1 MSIAPP
7 KQRTAC
13 RDPVGVSMRWDWR
26 PAHGEI
32 RCGTTSDAALARFA
46 AGIETLDAWIG
57 RVALDD
63 RERLQAGLRACAAQ
77 AAGHWQAAYLLHV
90 DGEAPLHVLH
100 EVFAVTAQDG
110 AVLVVGS
117 VRTMNDQAFSHGLA
131 GLLDSAA
138 DAIIVC
144 DIRQRALY
152 CNRAATTRYGWR
164 AADVIG
170 RSLRE
175 HICRDTPEHEFAT
188 AVRTLMRLGEF
199 AGRMTHTQQ
208 DGAALAMHSR
218 WILVR
223 NCHGIPCLILSIST
237 DLHDRADIDERLLHA
252 QKLEA
257 LGALTGG
264 IAHDFNNLLTV
275 IIGNADELA
284 EEMRERGDLAEL
296 AFMIQSAGQRG
307 AELTQRLLAFA
318 RSQALEPELVDVAV
332 VLDAIEPML
341 RRSLQENIRLRI
353 DVERDACRV
362 FVDRGQFETSLLNL
376 CINAR
381 DAMPLGGEL
390 AIHAAMST
398 VGADVAAFEGLPA
411 SGDYIVVTVSD
422 DGAGIPADV
431 LAMVFDPFFTTKR
444 GGSGL
449 GLSMVYGF
457 ARQSQGHV
465 TVASETGCGTVVT
478 LYLPCATGTPATPAQ
493 AAPLCQR
500 FVRSVL
506 VVEDDPN
513 LRAHL
518 RMLIEALGNTAT
530 AAADG
535 EEALILLQSGLHF
548 DILLTDI
555 MMPGMS
561 GVELAHEARRL
572 RPALRVLLSS
582 GYVLEGF
589 DNAEQ
594 WPSGTKMLRKP
605 YGKAELHRALDDA

>member
-1 MSIAPP
+1 MSIVTPT
-7 KQRTAC
+7 QQTAS
-13 RDPVGVSMRWDWR
+13 RDPAGVSMRWDWH
-26 PAHGEI
+26 PALGRI
-32 RCGTTSDAALARFA
+32 RCGATADGALARLA
-46 AGIETLDAWIG
+46 AGVETLDAWIA
-57 RVALDD
+57 RVARDD
-63 RERLQAGLRACAAQ
+63 RDRLQAGLRACAAHD
-77 AAGHWQAAYLLHV
+77 AGHWQGVYLLHV
-90 DGEAPLHVLH
+90 DGAAPLQVLH
-100 EVFAVTAQDG
+100 EMFAVTQNG
-110 AVLVVGS
+110 AVCVVGS
-117 VRTMNDQAFSHGLA
+117 VRAVDDPTLSHGIA
-131 GLLDSAA
+131 GLLDGAA
-138 DAIIVC
+138 EAIIVC
-144 DIRQRALY
+144 DMRQRALY
-152 CNRAATTRYGWR
+152 ANRAATTRYGWR
-164 AADVIG
+164 AAEVVG

-175 HICRDTPEHEFAT
+175 HICRDTPEHEFAA

-199 AGRMTHTQQ
+199 AGRMSHTQQ
-208 DGAALAMHSR
+208 DGTALAMYSR

-223 NCHGIPCLILSIST
+223 NCHGTPCLILSIST
-237 DLHDRADIDERLLHA
+237 DLRDRADIDERLLHA

-284 EEMRERGDLAEL
+284 EELQGRGDLAEL

-307 AELTQRLLAFA
+307 AQLTQRLLAFA

-332 VLDAIEPML
+332 VLDAIEPIL

-353 DVERDACRV
+353 DADRDACRV

-381 DAMPLGGEL
+381 DAMPLGGKL

-398 VGADVAAFEGLPA
+398 VGPDVAAFAGLPA

-431 LAMVFDPFFTTKR
+431 LTMVFDPFFTTKR

-478 LYLPCATGTPATPAQ
+478 LYLPCAAGTPATPRQ
-493 AAPLCQR
+493 SAPRSRR

-506 VVEDDPN
+506 VVEDDPD
-513 LRAHL
+513 LRAHV
-518 RMLIEALGNTAT
+518 RMLLEALGNTAT

-535 EEALILLQSGLHF
+535 KEALILLQSGLHF
-548 DILLTDI
+548 DTLLTDI
-555 MMPGMS
+555 VMPGMS
-561 GVELAHEARRL
+561 GIALAHAARRL

-582 GYVLEGF
+582 GYGLEDF
-589 DNAEQ
+589 ETVDQ
-594 WPSGTKMLRKP
+594 WPPGAKMLRKP
-605 YGKAELHRALDDA
+605 YGKAELHRALDDV